1 MTPARRTA
9 ELMAEQSVG
18 ITPRSDAGE
27 RRAHIMQHP
36 LAQGRFSLA
45 LSLAAHRP
53 VTIEAALLVL
63 RHAPPA
69 MTVGEAEAWASRLVM
84 PDSDSLG
91 VSRGH

>member
-9 ELMAEQSVG
+9 ELMADNGVA
-18 ITPRSDAGE
+18 IALRPDADE
-27 RRAHIMQHP
+27 RRMGIMQNP

-63 RHAPPA
+63 RIAPPA
-69 MTVGEAEAWASRLVM
+69 MTVDEAEAWASRLVM

-91 VSRGH
+91 VTRGH

>member
-9 ELMAEQSVG
+9 ELMAEQGVS
-18 ITPRSDAGE
+18 IPCRSDAGE
-27 RRAHIMQHP
+27 RRASIMDHP
-36 LAQGRFSLA
+36 LARGRFSLA

-63 RHAPPA
+63 RNAPVA
-69 MTVGEAEAWASRLVM
+69 MTVDEAEAWASRLVM